1 MHGLENFAEI
11 IQSNEP
17 LAPYT
22 YLKVGGPAE
31 MLVKPRSRDELA
43 GVVKACTQKQIP
55 LRVLG
60 GGCNV
65 VVPDE
70 GVKGVVLRLNAPMFT
85 EIKVE
90 GRRVRAG
97 AGALLSALISQ
108 AAQHALGGLE
118 LLVGIPGTVGG
129 AVRCNAGERSNEIG
143 RFVAR
148 VEVMDASGKVQVRER
163 DDLSFAAGWSNID
176 DPVLLSVEFE
186 LESDSAEAIV
196 KHMRKAWIQRKARQP
211 LSFQASARV
220 FRNPKALS
228 AASLIE
234 QAGLS
239 KMKVGGAE
247 ISDRDA
253 AFIVTN
259 TGATARDVLRLID
272 LVRSRVRERF
282 NVELELEIT
291 VW

>member
-11 IQSNEP
+11 IQPNEP
-17 LAPYT
+17 LGPYT

-43 GVVKACTQKQIP
+43 ALIKACAQKQIP

-70 GVKGVVLRLNAPMFT
+70 GVKGVVLRLSEPAFT
-85 EIKVE
+85 EITVE

-97 AGALLSALISQ
+97 AGAMLSALISQ
-108 AAQHALGGLE
+108 AARHALGGLE
-118 LLVGIPGTVGG
+118 SLVGIPGTVGG

-148 VEVMDASGKVQVRER
+148 VEVMDSAGKVQVRER
-163 DDLSFAAGWSNID
+163 DELSFAAGWSNID
-176 DPVLLSVEFE
+176 DPVLLSAEFE
-186 LESDSAEAIV
+186 LESDSAEDIV

-211 LSFQASARV
+211 LSFQSAARI

-228 AASLIE
+228 ASAMIE
-234 QAGLS
+234 QAGLA

-253 AFIVTN
+253 DFIVTHP
-259 TGATARDVLRLID
+259 GATARDILRLIEV
-272 LVRSRVRERF
+272 VRSRVRERF

>member
-1 MHGLENFAEI
+1 MHGLDNFAEI
-11 IQSNEP
+11 IQPNEP

-31 MLVKPRSRDELA
+31 MLIKPRSRDELGA
-43 GVVKACTQKQIP
+43 VVKACTQKQVA

-70 GVKGVVLRLNAPMFT
+70 GIKGAVLRLSEPAFT
-85 EIKVE
+85 QITVE
-90 GRRVRAG
+90 GRKVRAG
-97 AGALLSALISQ
+97 AGAMLSALISQ
-108 AAQHALGGLE
+108 AARHGLGGLE
-118 LLVGIPGTVGG
+118 PLVGIPGTVGG
-129 AVRCNAGERSNEIG
+129 AVRCNAGERSGEIG
-143 RFVAR
+143 RFVSR
-148 VEVMDASGKVQVRER
+148 VEVMDATGKVEVRER
-163 DDLSFAAGWSNID
+163 DELSFASGWSNLD
-176 DPVLLSVEFE
+176 DPVLLSAEFE
-186 LESDSAEAIV
+186 LEQDSPEGIV

-228 AASLIE
+228 AAAMIE
-234 QAGLS
+234 QAGLG

-253 AFIVTN
+253 AFVVTHP
-259 TGATARDVLRLID
+259 GATARDVMRLID